1 MELVEVKEKVEAKTK
16 KRDEEANVEDKVAE
30 HLPPVLAYLPPVQA
44 TRGEQA
50 WNLHLLRHQY
60 QT

>member
-1 MELVEVKEKVEAKTK
+1 MEVKEKVEVKAKK
-16 KRDEEANVEDKVAE
+16 KDEEANVEDEVAE

-50 WNLHLLRHQY
+50 WSLHLLRHQY